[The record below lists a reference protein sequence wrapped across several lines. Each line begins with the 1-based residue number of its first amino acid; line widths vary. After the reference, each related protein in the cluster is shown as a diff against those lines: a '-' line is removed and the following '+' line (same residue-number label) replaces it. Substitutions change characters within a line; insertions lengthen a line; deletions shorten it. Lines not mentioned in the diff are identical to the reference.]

1 MTQETTKEN
10 YPRKNK
16 NICHF
21 LYKPIFY
28 CRFECRFKQ
37 KNLININNFGGE
49 NEQK

>member
-21 LYKPIFY
+21 LYKPTFIVGLNVGLSVALNKT
-28 CRFECRFKQ
+28 ELN
-37 KNLININNFGGE
+37 KN
-49 NEQK
+49 